1 MLKPRTFSAFISGSK
16 VLPSCSLGWVWIFL
30 RASGWVRVQSSS
42 SSLPSQDARFGD
54 LRGRSLCFCQES
66 SPPSWLITC
75 WYPRLFIG
83 FLCRQRTP
91 RRMTMRTR
99 STHPVTARLVMTTAN
114 MKKNAKMVQNC
125 FSLFFFLNV
134 NSQVCRALLCVKSS
148 PLSVSFEGSW
158 HSLSLSSEME
168 SFVIVTNSSRGQS
181 GEQPGNWSGYGS
193 ILVLFR

>member
-99 STHPVTARLVMTTAN
+99 STHPVTARLVMTT
-114 MKKNAKMVQNC
+114 
-125 FSLFFFLNV
+125 
-134 NSQVCRALLCVKSS
+134 
-148 PLSVSFEGSW
+148 LSVSFEGSW